1 MVAWHFHREGMVIG
15 MLNSAVAEKTDYTLL
30 SGFRRELRIYLEK
43 SEALCRSYDLTPMQY
58 QLLLDVVSFSGDEA
72 LNIGDL
78 ADNLQLTRHG
88 ILSLIDRCER
98 MDLVQRYA
106 RAPERRKIYVKL
118 LPAGARLVELLVRLH
133 KEQIQSVQEMLA
145 TPACAQLCTSPIC
158 WKSSD

>member
-1 MVAWHFHREGMVIG
+1 MM
-15 MLNSAVAEKTDYTLL
+15 NPAVEEKTDYSLL

-43 SEALCRSYDLTPMQY
+43 SEALCRSYELTPMQY
-58 QLLLDVVSFSGDEA
+58 QLLLAIVSHAGDEA
-72 LNIGDL
+72 LDIADL

-106 RAPERRKIYVKL
+106 QAPERRKIYVRL

-133 KEQIQSVQEMLA
+133 KQQIQSVQEMLA
-145 TPACAQLCTSPIC
+145 TPACARLCTSPVC

>member
-1 MVAWHFHREGMVIG
+1 
-15 MLNSAVAEKTDYTLL
+15 MLNSAVEANTDYALL

-58 QLLLDVVSFSGDEA
+58 QLLLDIASHAGDEV
-72 LNIGDL
+72 LNIADL

-98 MDLVQRYA
+98 RDLLQRYA
-106 RAPERRKIYVKL
+106 RPRERSRIYVKL
-118 LPAGARLVELLVRLH
+118 LPAGARLVEQLVRLH
-133 KEQIQSVQEMLA
+133 KQQIQSVQETLA
-145 TPACAQLCTSPIC
+145 TPACARLCTSPIC